1 MPKMAQV
8 LVIDDDAH
16 FRALARAALEEHGLK
31 VVEASKGRDGLQLLR
46 EDSQI
51 EVIVVDG
58 LLPDT
63 NGIKWI
69 EKIRADGV
77 DLPVVFISA
86 FFRDLVS
93 FRKLTTEL
101 GVAEVIHKPIDIQE
115 FAQRIRRLIPRRR
128 RTSMAIDLS
137 ELQSHGELT
146 LDEVLEQ
153 TEQPGDSFAHDT
165 SAGAED
171 TLTSHTIGTAPLR
184 GPRVFVLSDDVAL
197 IEYVRGGLAD
207 AILRVEGATALEA
220 VLPSESPDIVILG
233 LPFGGPG
240 EAASALKRLSG
251 RGQRPRIAVLAA
263 DDGESTRQ
271 VTEEIDADLLLTHP
285 VEADD
290 LSAALVHLEGLAD
303 PAPPRVLVWARGRAA
318 GCADGLDELDVVVR
332 RVDTW
337 KKLLRAIKVWNP
349 HAVVVDSTEVAHVRR
364 IRMSE
369 GGAAP
374 ALIVVGPALIEPAI
388 LAGASNVLPDASC
401 GNVVAAL
408 ALRTRLRLRS
418 ADDPLTRMPRRAKA
432 TRNLLARAAE
442 TRRTKQPF
450 ALAFIAMDGQ
460 STLRARVGEEAAT
473 DADRA
478 FASLLRARFRI
489 EDIRIRWTRDAY
501 AIAFP
506 RTRAEDIEAAL
517 GRVQEDCTRMR
528 FEGEKGDFRISF
540 CAGAATLDADSED
553 CETFEELAE
562 LAEVRLRA
570 AQTRGRGQISVR

>member
-1 MPKMAQV
+1 MAHV

-16 FRALARAALEEHGLK
+16 FRALARAALEEMSLK

-46 EDSQI
+46 EDAEI

-69 EKIRADGV
+69 ERIREDGV
-77 DLPVVFISA
+77 RLPVVFISA

-101 GVAEVIHKPIDIQE
+101 DVAEVIHKPIDMEQ
-115 FAQRIRRLIPRRR
+115 FARRIRRLVPRRR
-128 RTSMAIDLS
+128 RTSMTIDLS
-137 ELQSHGELT
+137 ELQSHSELT
-146 LDEVLEQ
+146 LDDIIQEDER
-153 TEQPGDSFAHDT
+153 PSASFLHDT
-165 SAGAED
+165 SKGTERW
-171 TLTSHTIGTAPLR
+171 LTSPPETNASLS
-184 GPRVFVLSDDVAL
+184 GPSVFVLSDDVAL
-197 IEYVRGGLAD
+197 IEYVRSGLAE
-207 AILRVEGATALEA
+207 ALLRVEGATTLAT

-233 LPFGGPG
+233 LPFGRPG
-240 EAASALKRLSG
+240 EASLAVERLSVG
-251 RGQRPRIAVLAA
+251 GTRPRIAVLAV
-263 DDGESTRQ
+263 DDGEPTRL
-271 VTEEIDADLLLTHP
+271 VAEEIDADMLLTHP

-303 PAPPRVLVWARGRAA
+303 PAPPRVLVWSKGDAAR
-318 GCADGLDELDVVVR
+318 CADELAPLTVSLR
-332 RVDTW
+332 REDTW
-337 KKLLRAIKVWNP
+337 EKLHHALKQWNP
-349 HAVVVDSTEVAHVRR
+349 HAVVVDASDVGHVRR

-369 GGAAP
+369 GGARP

-388 LAGASNVLPDASC
+388 LAGASNVLHDPSC
-401 GNVVAAL
+401 AEVVASL
-408 ALRTRLRLRS
+408 ALRTRLRLRA

-450 ALAFIAMDGQ
+450 AFAFVAMDGQ
-460 STLRARVGEEAAT
+460 ATLRSRVGEEAAT

-489 EDIRIRWTRDAY
+489 EDIRVRWTRDAY

-517 GRVQEDCTRMR
+517 GRLQDDCKRMR
-528 FEGEKGDFRISF
+528 FEGENGDFRVSF
-540 CAGAATLDADSED
+540 CAGVATLGAEGEE
-553 CETFEELAE
+553 CETFEELTE
-562 LAEVRLRA
+562 LAELRLRA
-570 AQTRGRGQISVR
+570 AQAQGSGQILVR